1 MIINMFGNE
10 YSSNGPFIVSV
21 VLTNAMKIVEDEEKR
36 KSMLA
41 IIQEAKEKNEFL
53 VRPFLYQVIHNTTYM

>member
-1 MIINMFGNE
+1 MINMSTE
-10 YSSNGPFIVSV
+10 LSSNALLFCL

-36 KSMLA
+36 TSMLA

-53 VRPFLYQVIHNTTYM
+53 VRPFIYQVTHSNRKH